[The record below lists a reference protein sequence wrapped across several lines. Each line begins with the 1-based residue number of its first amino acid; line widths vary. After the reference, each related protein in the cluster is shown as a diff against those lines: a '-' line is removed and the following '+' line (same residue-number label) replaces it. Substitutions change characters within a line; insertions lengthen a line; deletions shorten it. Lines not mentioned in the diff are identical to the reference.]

1 MALGQMIFLANKCSC
16 LRRTGHMEI
25 KFIKKLFLNR
35 SPQVSIPRLLSALC
49 TIFGQHSSSQN
60 VIIGDFS
67 INWTQESTRQSLYN
81 LMIKEKNFRQLIS
94 GFTTDNRTI
103 IDHLYTDLIEEKI
116 YAGTLE
122 SYFSD
127 HKAIWASLPVRSSNK
142 RNHCVTFILPALI
155 NSKQNQ
161 FSHMRTITVVTL
173 NSLQH

>member
-1 MALGQMIFLANKCSC
+1 
-16 LRRTGHMEI
+16 
-25 KFIKKLFLNR
+25 
-35 SPQVSIPRLLSALC
+35 
-49 TIFGQHSSSQN
+49 
-60 VIIGDFS
+60 
-67 INWTQESTRQSLYN
+67 
-81 LMIKEKNFRQLIS
+81 MIKEKNFRQLIS

-161 FSHMRTITVVTL
+161 FSHMRTITVVIL

>member
-1 MALGQMIFLANKCSC
+1 MFLFTSHWSYGNKIYQKVIPKSFPPGFYTTIAFCS
-16 LRRTGHMEI
+16 LYYFWPT
-25 KFIKKLFLNR
+25 
-35 SPQVSIPRLLSALC
+35 
-49 TIFGQHSSSQN
+49 
-60 VIIGDFS
+60 DFS
-67 INWTQESTRQSLYN
+67 INWAQESTRQSLYN

-161 FSHMRTITVVTL
+161 FSHMRTITVVIL

>member
-1 MALGQMIFLANKCSC
+1 MTLGQMMFLANKCFC

-25 KFIKKLFLNR
+25 KYIKKLFLNR

-67 INWTQESTRQSLYN
+67 INWAQESTRQSLYN

-103 IDHLYTDLIEEKI
+103 IDHLYTDLIKEKI

-122 SYFSD
+122 NYFSD
-127 HKAIWASLPVRSSNK
+127 HKAIWASLKEFQQGKPLCNFHSASTNQ
-142 RNHCVTFILPALI
+142 ILLF
-155 NSKQNQ
+155 Q
-161 FSHMRTITVVTL
+161 FSKINFLT
-173 NSLQH
+173 